1 MYVPPLTRSSYIDRR
16 TFAIRGRG
24 DLIASSAER
33 ALTPTLL
40 FFRGGILPYFVYN
53 PSLITNFLNLG
64 RTDKKVLDIAMRVG
78 YNTSRR
84 PVQNDGDKTV

>member
-1 MYVPPLTRSSYIDRR
+1 MQVALSVLSHPLFS
-16 TFAIRGRG
+16 
-24 DLIASSAER
+24 
-33 ALTPTLL
+33 
-40 FFRGGILPYFVYN
+40 FFVAVFSPYFVYN
-53 PSLITNFLNLG
+53 SGLITNFLNLG